1 MIPWLK
7 NKLNR
12 EQQDYLLATTR
23 VLVYAAEQLY
33 GAGNPFNIAGTD
45 GGRAMSSIAN
55 FFGNAK
61 ITILGGAGK

>member
-1 MIPWLK
+1 MIEK
-7 NKLNR
+7 S
-12 EQQDYLLATTR
+12 
-23 VLVYAAEQLY
+23 
-33 GAGNPFNIAGTD
+33 NPFNIAGAD